1 MQVCFRDLER
11 ERDMQAPIGRILTA
25 MVTPFA
31 ADGSIDLDEA
41 VRLAEHLIANDS
53 EGLVVHGTTGEAST
67 LTDEEK
73 LALTEAVAGAV
84 GDRVPVISGTGS
96 NDTAH
101 SAHLT
106 KQAARFAG
114 VAGFLAVTPYYNKP
128 PIAGIEAHT
137 RAIADAAGDLPIV
150 LYNIPQR
157 VVLHLSPADIDRLA
171 GIDTVIAVKQAV
183 TDLDEARQI
192 VEAGKLALYAGNDD
206 LVLPFAL
213 LGGSGG
219 ICVASHI
226 VGAEMTAEQAAA
238 DAGDADEATRLDDAL
253 QSAYSALSCAVNP
266 IPVKTAMELLGFN
279 VGDLRLP
286 LVNATDDER
295 ATVRAELVARG
306 LIS

>member
-1 MQVCFRDLER
+1 
-11 ERDMQAPIGRILTA
+11 MQAPFGRILTA

-41 VRLAEHLIANDS
+41 VRLGEYLIEHGS

-67 LTDEEK
+67 LTDAEK

-84 GDRVPVISGTGS
+84 GERVPVISGTGS

-101 SAHLT
+101 SVHLT
-106 KQAARFAG
+106 KQAARFEG

-137 RAIADAAGDLPIV
+137 RAIAEAAGDLPIV

-171 GIDTVIAVKQAV
+171 QIDTVIAVKQAV

-192 VEAGKLALYAGNDD
+192 VEAGRLALYAGNDD

-213 LGGSGG
+213 LGGVGG
-219 ICVASHI
+219 ICVASH
-226 VGAEMTAEQAAA
+226 VAGREMLAMQAAA
-238 DAGDADEATRLDDAL
+238 DVGDEDQARAIDADLTPLYE
-253 QSAYSALSCAVNP
+253 ALSVTVNP

-286 LVNATDDER
+286 LVNATDVER
-295 ATVRAELVARG
+295 DVVRAGLAARG
-306 LIS
+306 LIG

>member
-1 MQVCFRDLER
+1 
-11 ERDMQAPIGRILTA
+11 MQAPFGRILTA

-41 VRLAEHLIANDS
+41 VRLAEHLIEHGS

-67 LTDEEK
+67 LTDDEK

-84 GDRVPVISGTGS
+84 GERVPVISGTGS

-101 SAHLT
+101 SVHLT
-106 KQAARFAG
+106 KQAARFEG

-157 VVLHLSPADIDRLA
+157 VILHLSPADIDRLA
-171 GIDTVIAVKQAV
+171 QIDTVIAVKQAV

-192 VEAGKLALYAGNDD
+192 VEAGRLALYAGNDD

-213 LGGSGG
+213 LGGVGG
-219 ICVASHI
+219 ICVASH
-226 VGAEMTAEQAAA
+226 VAGREMLAMQAAA
-238 DAGDADEATRLDDAL
+238 DVGDEEQARAIDADLTPLYE
-253 QSAYSALSCAVNP
+253 ALSVTVNP
-266 IPVKTAMELLGFN
+266 IPVKSAMELLGFN

-286 LVNATDDER
+286 LVNATDAER
-295 ATVRAELVARG
+295 DVVRAGLAARG
-306 LIS
+306 LIG

>member
-1 MQVCFRDLER
+1 MLPRPRSGV
-11 ERDMQAPIGRILTA
+11 DMQAPFGRILTA

-41 VRLAEHLIANDS
+41 VRLAEYLIEHGS

-67 LTDEEK
+67 LTDAEK

-84 GDRVPVISGTGS
+84 GERVPVISGTGS

-101 SAHLT
+101 SVHLT
-106 KQAARFAG
+106 KQAARFEG

-137 RAIADAAGDLPIV
+137 RAIAEAAGDLPIV

-171 GIDTVIAVKQAV
+171 QIDTVIAVKQAV

-192 VEAGKLALYAGNDD
+192 VEAGRLALYAGNDD

-213 LGGSGG
+213 LGGVGG
-219 ICVASHI
+219 ICVASH
-226 VGAEMTAEQAAA
+226 VAGREMLAMQAAA
-238 DAGDADEATRLDDAL
+238 DVGDEDQARAIDADLTPLYE
-253 QSAYSALSCAVNP
+253 ALSVTVNP

-286 LVNATDDER
+286 LVNATDVER
-295 ATVRAELVARG
+295 DVVRAGLAARG
-306 LIS
+306 LIG

>member
-1 MQVCFRDLER
+1 
-11 ERDMQAPIGRILTA
+11 MQAPFGRILTA

-41 VRLAEHLIANDS
+41 VRLAEHLIEHGS

-67 LTDEEK
+67 LTDVEK

-84 GDRVPVISGTGS
+84 GERVPVISGTGS

-101 SAHLT
+101 SVHLT

-157 VVLHLSPADIDRLA
+157 VILHLSPADIDRLA
-171 GIDTVIAVKQAV
+171 QIDTVIAVKQAV

-192 VEAGKLALYAGNDD
+192 VEAGRLALYAGNDD

-213 LGGSGG
+213 LGGVGG
-219 ICVASHI
+219 ICVASH
-226 VGAEMTAEQAAA
+226 VAGREMLAMQAAA
-238 DAGDADEATRLDDAL
+238 DVGDEEQARAIDADLTPLYE
-253 QSAYSALSCAVNP
+253 ALSVTVNP

-286 LVNATDDER
+286 LVNATDAER
-295 ATVRAELVARG
+295 DVVRAGLAARG
-306 LIS
+306 LIG

>member
-1 MQVCFRDLER
+1 MT
-11 ERDMQAPIGRILTA
+11 APFGRILTA

-31 ADGSIDLDEA
+31 ADGAVDLEEA
-41 VRLAEHLIANDS
+41 VRLAEHLIAHGS

-67 LTDEEK
+67 LTDAEK

-84 GDRVPVISGTGS
+84 GDRVPIISGTGS

-106 KQAARFAG
+106 AQAARLRG

-157 VVLHLSPADIDRLA
+157 VVLHLSPGDIDRLA
-171 GIDTVIAVKQAV
+171 RIDTVVAVKQAV
-183 TDLDEARQI
+183 TDLDEARAV
-192 VEAGKLALYAGNDD
+192 VEAGRLALYAGNDD

-213 LGGSGG
+213 LGGVGG
-219 ICVASHI
+219 ICVASH
-226 VGAEMTAEQAAA
+226 VAGDAMLAVQAAA
-238 DAGDADEATRLDDAL
+238 DAGDQAEARRLDDDL
-253 QSAYSALSCAVNP
+253 QSLYAALSCTVNP
-266 IPVKTAMELLGFN
+266 IPVKTAMGMLGFA
-279 VGDLRLP
+279 VGGLRLP
-286 LVNATDDER
+286 LVDATDAER
-295 ATVRAELVARG
+295 EIVRAELAARG
-306 LIS
+306 LVG

>member
-1 MQVCFRDLER
+1 
-11 ERDMQAPIGRILTA
+11 MQAPIGRILTA

-31 ADGSIDLDEA
+31 ADGSIALDEA
-41 VRLAEHLIANDS
+41 VRIAEHLIANGS
-53 EGLVVHGTTGEAST
+53 EGIVVHGTTGEAST
-67 LTDEEK
+67 LTDGEK

-84 GDRVPVISGTGS
+84 GSRVPVIAGTGS

-101 SAHLT
+101 SVHLT
-106 KQAARFAG
+106 RQAARFAG

-137 RAIADAAGDLPIV
+137 RAIADAAGDLPII

-171 GIDTVIAVKQAV
+171 QIDTVIAVKQAV

-192 VEAGKLALYAGNDD
+192 VEAGRLALYAGNDD

-213 LGGSGG
+213 LGGVGG

-226 VGAEMTAEQAAA
+226 AGNEMLAMQIAA
-238 DAGDADEATRLDDAL
+238 DRGDEAEARAIDASL
-253 QSAYSALSCAVNP
+253 LPLYEALSVTVNP
-266 IPVKTAMELLGFN
+266 IPVKTAMDLLGFA

-286 LVNATDDER
+286 LVAATPHER
-295 ATVRAELVARG
+295 EIVRAGLVARS
-306 LIS
+306 LLD

>member
-1 MQVCFRDLER
+1 
-11 ERDMQAPIGRILTA
+11 MQAPFGRILTA

-41 VRLAEHLIANDS
+41 VRLAEHLIEHGS

-67 LTDEEK
+67 LTDDEK

-84 GDRVPVISGTGS
+84 GERVPVISGTGS

-101 SAHLT
+101 SVHLT
-106 KQAARFAG
+106 KQAARFEG

-157 VVLHLSPADIDRLA
+157 VILHLSPADIDRLA
-171 GIDTVIAVKQAV
+171 QIDTVIAVKQAV

-192 VEAGKLALYAGNDD
+192 VEAGRLALYAGNDD

-213 LGGSGG
+213 LGGVGG
-219 ICVASHI
+219 ICVASH
-226 VGAEMTAEQAAA
+226 VAGREMLAMQAAA
-238 DAGDADEATRLDDAL
+238 DVGDEEQARAIDADLTPLYE
-253 QSAYSALSCAVNP
+253 ALSVTVNP
-266 IPVKTAMELLGFN
+266 IPVKTAMELLGFD

-286 LVNATDDER
+286 LVNATDAER
-295 ATVRAELVARG
+295 DVVRAGLAARG
-306 LIS
+306 LIG

>member
-1 MQVCFRDLER
+1 MLPRPRLGV
-11 ERDMQAPIGRILTA
+11 DMQAPFGRILTA

-41 VRLAEHLIANDS
+41 VRLAEHLIEHGS

-67 LTDEEK
+67 LTDDEK

-84 GDRVPVISGTGS
+84 GERVPVISGTGS

-101 SAHLT
+101 SVHLT
-106 KQAARFAG
+106 KQAARFEG

-171 GIDTVIAVKQAV
+171 QIDTVIAVKQAV

-192 VEAGKLALYAGNDD
+192 VEAGRLALYAGNDD

-213 LGGSGG
+213 LGGVGG
-219 ICVASHI
+219 ICVASH
-226 VGAEMTAEQAAA
+226 VAGREMLAMQAAA
-238 DAGDADEATRLDDAL
+238 DVGDEEQARAIDADLTPLYE
-253 QSAYSALSCAVNP
+253 ALSVTVNP

-286 LVNATDDER
+286 LVNATADER
-295 ATVRAELVARG
+295 DVVRAGLAARG
-306 LIS
+306 LIG

>member
-1 MQVCFRDLER
+1 
-11 ERDMQAPIGRILTA
+11 

-41 VRLAEHLIANDS
+41 VRLAEYLIEHGS

-67 LTDEEK
+67 LTDVEK

-84 GDRVPVISGTGS
+84 GERVPVISGTGS

-101 SAHLT
+101 SVHLT
-106 KQAARFAG
+106 KQAARFEG

-137 RAIADAAGDLPIV
+137 RAIADAARDLPIV

-171 GIDTVIAVKQAV
+171 QIDTVIAVKQAV

-192 VEAGKLALYAGNDD
+192 VETGRLALYAGNDD

-213 LGGSGG
+213 LGGVGG
-219 ICVASHI
+219 ICVASH
-226 VGAEMTAEQAAA
+226 VAGREMLAMQAAA
-238 DAGDADEATRLDDAL
+238 DVGDEEQARAIDADLTPLYE
-253 QSAYSALSCAVNP
+253 ALSVTVNP

-286 LVNATDDER
+286 LVNATDAER
-295 ATVRAELVARG
+295 DVVRAGLAARG
-306 LIS
+306 LIG

>member
-1 MQVCFRDLER
+1 
-11 ERDMQAPIGRILTA
+11 

-41 VRLAEHLIANDS
+41 VRLAEHLIEHGS
-53 EGLVVHGTTGEAST
+53 EGLVIHGTTGEAST
-67 LTDEEK
+67 LTDDEK

-84 GDRVPVISGTGS
+84 GERVPVISGTGS

-101 SAHLT
+101 SVHLT
-106 KQAARFAG
+106 KQAARFEG

-137 RAIADAAGDLPIV
+137 RAIAEAAGDLPIV

-157 VVLHLSPADIDRLA
+157 VVLHLSPVDIDRLA
-171 GIDTVIAVKQAV
+171 QIDTVIAVKQAV

-192 VEAGKLALYAGNDD
+192 VEAGRLALYAGNDD

-213 LGGSGG
+213 LGGVGG
-219 ICVASHI
+219 ICVASH
-226 VGAEMTAEQAAA
+226 VAGREMLAMQAAA
-238 DAGDADEATRLDDAL
+238 DVGDEDQARAIDADLTPLYE
-253 QSAYSALSCAVNP
+253 ALSVTVNP

-286 LVNATDDER
+286 LVNATDAER
-295 ATVRAELVARG
+295 DVVRAGLAARG
-306 LIS
+306 LIG

>member
-1 MQVCFRDLER
+1 
-11 ERDMQAPIGRILTA
+11 MQAPFGRILTA

-41 VRLAEHLIANDS
+41 VRLAEHLIEHGS

-67 LTDEEK
+67 LTDDEK

-84 GDRVPVISGTGS
+84 GERVPVISGTGS

-101 SAHLT
+101 SVHLT
-106 KQAARFAG
+106 KQAARFDG

-171 GIDTVIAVKQAV
+171 QIDTVIAVKQAV

-192 VEAGKLALYAGNDD
+192 VEAGRLALYAGNDD

-213 LGGSGG
+213 LGGVGG
-219 ICVASHI
+219 ICVASH
-226 VGAEMTAEQAAA
+226 VAGREMLAMQAAA
-238 DAGDADEATRLDDAL
+238 DVGDEEQARAIDADLTPLYE
-253 QSAYSALSCAVNP
+253 ALSVTVNP
-266 IPVKTAMELLGFN
+266 IPVKTAMELLGFS

-286 LVNATDDER
+286 LVNATDAER
-295 ATVRAELVARG
+295 DVVRAGLAARG
-306 LIS
+306 LIG

>member
-1 MQVCFRDLER
+1 
-11 ERDMQAPIGRILTA
+11 MQAPFGRILTA

-41 VRLAEHLIANDS
+41 VRLAEHLIEHGS

-67 LTDEEK
+67 LTDDEK

-84 GDRVPVISGTGS
+84 GERVPVISGTGS

-101 SAHLT
+101 SVHLT
-106 KQAARFAG
+106 KEAARFEG

-157 VVLHLSPADIDRLA
+157 VILHLSPADIDRLA
-171 GIDTVIAVKQAV
+171 QIDTVIAVKQAV

-192 VEAGKLALYAGNDD
+192 VEAGRLALYAGNDD

-213 LGGSGG
+213 LGGVGG
-219 ICVASHI
+219 VCVASH
-226 VGAEMTAEQAAA
+226 VAGREMLAMQAAA
-238 DAGDADEATRLDDAL
+238 DVGDEEQARAIDADLTPLYE
-253 QSAYSALSCAVNP
+253 ALSVTVNP

-286 LVNATDDER
+286 LVNATDAER
-295 ATVRAELVARG
+295 DVVRAGLAARG
-306 LIS
+306 LIG

>member
-1 MQVCFRDLER
+1 
-11 ERDMQAPIGRILTA
+11 

-31 ADGSIDLDEA
+31 ADGSIALDEA
-41 VRLAEHLIANDS
+41 VRIAEHLIANGS
-53 EGLVVHGTTGEAST
+53 EGIVVHGTTGEAST
-67 LTDEEK
+67 LTDDEK

-84 GDRVPVISGTGS
+84 GSRVPVIAGTGS

-101 SAHLT
+101 SVHLT
-106 KQAARFAG
+106 RQAARFAG

-137 RAIADAAGDLPIV
+137 RAIADAAGDLPII

-157 VVLHLSPADIDRLA
+157 VVVHLSPADIDRLA
-171 GIDTVIAVKQAV
+171 QIDTVIAVKQAV

-192 VEAGKLALYAGNDD
+192 VEGGQLALYAGNDD

-213 LGGSGG
+213 LGGVGG

-226 VGAEMTAEQAAA
+226 VGKEMLAMQIAA
-238 DAGDADEATRLDDAL
+238 DRGDEAEARAIDDNL
-253 QSAYSALSCAVNP
+253 LPLYEALSVTVNP
-266 IPVKTAMELLGFN
+266 IPVKTAMDLLGFA

-286 LVNATDDER
+286 LVAATPQER
-295 ATVRAELVARG
+295 EIVRAGLVARS
-306 LIS
+306 LLD

>member
-1 MQVCFRDLER
+1 
-11 ERDMQAPIGRILTA
+11 MQAPFGRILTA

-41 VRLAEHLIANDS
+41 VRLGEYLIEHGS

-67 LTDEEK
+67 LTDAEK

-84 GDRVPVISGTGS
+84 GERVPVISGTGS

-101 SAHLT
+101 SVHLT
-106 KQAARFAG
+106 KQAARFEG

-171 GIDTVIAVKQAV
+171 QIDTVIAVKQAV

-192 VEAGKLALYAGNDD
+192 VEAGRLALYAGNDD

-213 LGGSGG
+213 LGGVGG
-219 ICVASHI
+219 ICVASH
-226 VGAEMTAEQAAA
+226 VAGREMLAMQAAA
-238 DAGDADEATRLDDAL
+238 DVGDEDQARAIDADLTPLYE
-253 QSAYSALSCAVNP
+253 ALSVTVNP

-286 LVNATDDER
+286 LVNATAAER
-295 ATVRAELVARG
+295 DVVRAGLAARG
-306 LIS
+306 LIG

>member
-1 MQVCFRDLER
+1 
-11 ERDMQAPIGRILTA
+11 MQAPFGRILTA

-41 VRLAEHLIANDS
+41 VRLGEYLIEHGS

-67 LTDEEK
+67 LTDAEK

-84 GDRVPVISGTGS
+84 GERVPVISGTGS

-101 SAHLT
+101 SVHLT
-106 KQAARFAG
+106 KQAARFEG

-171 GIDTVIAVKQAV
+171 QIDTVIAVKQAV

-192 VEAGKLALYAGNDD
+192 VEAGRLALYAGNDD

-213 LGGSGG
+213 LGGVGG
-219 ICVASHI
+219 ICVASH
-226 VGAEMTAEQAAA
+226 VAGREMLDMQAAA
-238 DAGDADEATRLDDAL
+238 DVGDEDQARAIDADLTPLYE
-253 QSAYSALSCAVNP
+253 ALSVTVNP

-286 LVNATDDER
+286 LVNATDVER
-295 ATVRAELVARG
+295 DVVRAGLAARG
-306 LIS
+306 LIG

>member
-1 MQVCFRDLER
+1 
-11 ERDMQAPIGRILTA
+11 MQAPFGRILTA

-41 VRLAEHLIANDS
+41 VRLAEHLIEHGS

-67 LTDEEK
+67 LTDDEK

-84 GDRVPVISGTGS
+84 GERVPVISGTGS

-101 SAHLT
+101 SVHLT
-106 KQAARFAG
+106 KQASRFAG

-128 PIAGIEAHT
+128 PMPGIEAHT

-157 VVLHLSPADIDRLA
+157 VILHLSPADIDRLA
-171 GIDTVIAVKQAV
+171 QIDTVIAVKQAV

-192 VEAGKLALYAGNDD
+192 VEAGRLALYAGNDD

-213 LGGSGG
+213 LGGVGG
-219 ICVASHI
+219 ICVASH
-226 VGAEMTAEQAAA
+226 VAGREMLAMQAAA
-238 DAGDADEATRLDDAL
+238 DVGDEEQARAIDADLTPLYE
-253 QSAYSALSCAVNP
+253 ALSVTVNP

-286 LVNATDDER
+286 LVNATDSER
-295 ATVRAELVARG
+295 DVVRAGLAARG
-306 LIS
+306 LIG

>member
-1 MQVCFRDLER
+1 
-11 ERDMQAPIGRILTA
+11 MQAPIGRILTA

-31 ADGSIDLDEA
+31 ADGSIALDEA
-41 VRLAEHLIANDS
+41 VRIAEHLIANGS
-53 EGLVVHGTTGEAST
+53 EGIVVHGTTGEAST
-67 LTDEEK
+67 LTDAEK

-84 GDRVPVISGTGS
+84 GSRVPVIAGTGS

-101 SAHLT
+101 SVHLT
-106 KQAARFAG
+106 RQAARFAG

-137 RAIADAAGDLPIV
+137 RAIADAAGDLPII

-171 GIDTVIAVKQAV
+171 QIDTVIAVKQAV

-192 VEAGKLALYAGNDD
+192 VEAGRLALYAGNDD

-213 LGGSGG
+213 LGGVGG

-226 VGAEMTAEQAAA
+226 AGNEMLAMQIAA
-238 DAGDADEATRLDDAL
+238 DRGDEAEARAIDASL
-253 QSAYSALSCAVNP
+253 LPLYEALSVTVNP
-266 IPVKTAMELLGFN
+266 IPVKTAMDLLGFA

-286 LVNATDDER
+286 LVAATPHER
-295 ATVRAELVARG
+295 EIVRAGLVARS
-306 LIS
+306 LLD

>member
-1 MQVCFRDLER
+1 
-11 ERDMQAPIGRILTA
+11 MQAPIGRILTA

-31 ADGSIDLDEA
+31 ADGSVDLDEA
-41 VRLAEHLIANDS
+41 VRLAEHLIAHGS

-67 LTDEEK
+67 LTDDEK

-106 KQAARFAG
+106 AQASRFAG

-137 RAIADAAGDLPIV
+137 RAIAEAANGLPIV

-171 GIDTVIAVKQAV
+171 QIDNVVAVKQAV

-192 VEAGKLALYAGNDD
+192 VEAGRLALYAGNDD
-206 LVLPFAL
+206 LLLPFAL
-213 LGGSGG
+213 LGGVGG
-219 ICVASHI
+219 ICVASH
-226 VGAEMTAEQAAA
+226 VAGEQMLAVQAAA
-238 DAGDADEATRLDDAL
+238 DAGDEAEARRLDDDL
-253 QSAYSALSCAVNP
+253 QSLYTALSCAVNP
-266 IPVKTAMELLGFN
+266 IPVKTAMGLLGFA

-286 LVNATDDER
+286 LVNATDAER
-295 ATVRAELVARG
+295 ETVRAELVARG
-306 LIS
+306 LLG

>member
-1 MQVCFRDLER
+1 
-11 ERDMQAPIGRILTA
+11 

-41 VRLAEHLIANDS
+41 VRLAEYLIEHGS

-67 LTDEEK
+67 LTDVEK

-84 GDRVPVISGTGS
+84 GERVPVISGTGS

-101 SAHLT
+101 SVHLT
-106 KQAARFAG
+106 KQAARFEG

-171 GIDTVIAVKQAV
+171 QIDTVIAVKQAV

-192 VEAGKLALYAGNDD
+192 VETGRLALYAGNDD

-213 LGGSGG
+213 LGGVGG
-219 ICVASHI
+219 ICVASH
-226 VGAEMTAEQAAA
+226 VAGREMLAMQAAA
-238 DAGDADEATRLDDAL
+238 DVGDEEQARAIDADLTPLYE
-253 QSAYSALSCAVNP
+253 ALSVTVNP

-286 LVNATDDER
+286 LVNATDAER
-295 ATVRAELVARG
+295 DVVRAGLAARG
-306 LIS
+306 LIG

>member
-1 MQVCFRDLER
+1 
-11 ERDMQAPIGRILTA
+11 MQAPFGRILTA

-41 VRLAEHLIANDS
+41 VRLAEHLIEHGS

-67 LTDEEK
+67 LTDDEK

-84 GDRVPVISGTGS
+84 GERVPVISGTGS

-101 SAHLT
+101 SVHLT
-106 KQAARFAG
+106 KQAARFDG

-171 GIDTVIAVKQAV
+171 QIDTVIAVKQAV

-192 VEAGKLALYAGNDD
+192 VEAGRLALYAGNDD

-213 LGGSGG
+213 LGGVGG
-219 ICVASHI
+219 ICVASH
-226 VGAEMTAEQAAA
+226 VAGREMLAMQAAA
-238 DAGDADEATRLDDAL
+238 DVGDEEQARAIDAEL
-253 QSAYSALSCAVNP
+253 TPLYEALSVTVNP

-286 LVNATDDER
+286 LVNATDAER
-295 ATVRAELVARG
+295 DVVRAGLAARG
-306 LIS
+306 LIG

>member
-1 MQVCFRDLER
+1 
-11 ERDMQAPIGRILTA
+11 MQAPFGRILTA

-41 VRLAEHLIANDS
+41 VRLAEHLIEHGS

-67 LTDEEK
+67 LTDDEK

-84 GDRVPVISGTGS
+84 GERVPVISGTGS

-101 SAHLT
+101 SVHLT
-106 KQAARFAG
+106 KQAARFEG

-157 VVLHLSPADIDRLA
+157 VILHLSPADIDRLA
-171 GIDTVIAVKQAV
+171 QIDTVIAVKQAV

-192 VEAGKLALYAGNDD
+192 VEAGRLALYAGNDD

-213 LGGSGG
+213 LGGVGG
-219 ICVASHI
+219 ICVASH
-226 VGAEMTAEQAAA
+226 VAGREMLAMQAAA
-238 DAGDADEATRLDDAL
+238 DVGDEEQARAIDDDLAPL
-253 QSAYSALSCAVNP
+253 YEALSVTVNP

-286 LVNATDDER
+286 LVNATDAER
-295 ATVRAELVARG
+295 DVVRAGLAARG
-306 LIS
+306 LIG

>member
-1 MQVCFRDLER
+1 
-11 ERDMQAPIGRILTA
+11 MQAPFGRILTA

-41 VRLAEHLIANDS
+41 VRLAEHLIEHGS

-67 LTDEEK
+67 LTDDEK

-84 GDRVPVISGTGS
+84 GERVPVISGTGS

-101 SAHLT
+101 SVHLT
-106 KQAARFAG
+106 KQAARFEG

-157 VVLHLSPADIDRLA
+157 VILHLSPADIDRLA
-171 GIDTVIAVKQAV
+171 QIDTVIAVKQAV

-192 VEAGKLALYAGNDD
+192 VEAGRLALYAGNDD

-213 LGGSGG
+213 LGGVGG
-219 ICVASHI
+219 ICVASH
-226 VGAEMTAEQAAA
+226 VAGREMLAMQAAA
-238 DAGDADEATRLDDAL
+238 DVGDEEQARAIDADLTPLYE
-253 QSAYSALSCAVNP
+253 ALSVTVNP

-286 LVNATDDER
+286 LVNATDSER
-295 ATVRAELVARG
+295 DVVRAGLAARG
-306 LIS
+306 LIG

>member
-1 MQVCFRDLER
+1 MLPRPRSGVE
-11 ERDMQAPIGRILTA
+11 MQAPFGRILTA

-41 VRLAEHLIANDS
+41 VRLAEHLIEHGS
-53 EGLVVHGTTGEAST
+53 EGLVIHGTTGEAST
-67 LTDEEK
+67 LTDDEK

-84 GDRVPVISGTGS
+84 GERVPVISGTGS

-101 SAHLT
+101 SVHLT
-106 KQAARFAG
+106 KQAARFEG

-137 RAIADAAGDLPIV
+137 RAIAEAAGDLPIV

-157 VVLHLSPADIDRLA
+157 VVLHLSPVDIDRLA
-171 GIDTVIAVKQAV
+171 QIDTVIAVKQAV

-192 VEAGKLALYAGNDD
+192 VEAGRLALYAGNDD

-213 LGGSGG
+213 LGGVGG
-219 ICVASHI
+219 ICVASH
-226 VGAEMTAEQAAA
+226 VAGREMLAMQAAA
-238 DAGDADEATRLDDAL
+238 DVGDEDQARAIDADLTPLYE
-253 QSAYSALSCAVNP
+253 ALSVTVNP

-286 LVNATDDER
+286 LVNATDVER
-295 ATVRAELVARG
+295 DVVRAGLAARG
-306 LIS
+306 LIG

>member
-1 MQVCFRDLER
+1 MLPRPRSGVE
-11 ERDMQAPIGRILTA
+11 MQAPFGRILTA

-41 VRLAEHLIANDS
+41 VRLAEHLIEHGS
-53 EGLVVHGTTGEAST
+53 EGLVIHGTTGEAST
-67 LTDEEK
+67 LTDDEK

-84 GDRVPVISGTGS
+84 GERVPVISGTGS

-101 SAHLT
+101 SVHLT
-106 KQAARFAG
+106 KQAARFEG

-137 RAIADAAGDLPIV
+137 RAIAEAAGDLPIV

-157 VVLHLSPADIDRLA
+157 VVLHLSPVDIDRLA
-171 GIDTVIAVKQAV
+171 QIDTVIAVKQAV

-192 VEAGKLALYAGNDD
+192 VEAGRLALYAGNDD

-213 LGGSGG
+213 LGGVGG
-219 ICVASHI
+219 ICVASH
-226 VGAEMTAEQAAA
+226 VAGREMLAMQAAVDVGDEDQA
-238 DAGDADEATRLDDAL
+238 RAIDADLTPLYE
-253 QSAYSALSCAVNP
+253 ALSVTVNP

-286 LVNATDDER
+286 LVNATDAER
-295 ATVRAELVARG
+295 DVVRAGLAARG
-306 LIS
+306 LIG

>member
-1 MQVCFRDLER
+1 
-11 ERDMQAPIGRILTA
+11 MQAPFGRILTA

-41 VRLAEHLIANDS
+41 VRLAEYLIEHGS

-67 LTDEEK
+67 LTDAEK

-84 GDRVPVISGTGS
+84 GERVPVISGTGS

-101 SAHLT
+101 SVHLT
-106 KQAARFAG
+106 KQAARFEG

-171 GIDTVIAVKQAV
+171 QIDTVIAVKQAV

-192 VEAGKLALYAGNDD
+192 VEAGRLALYAGNDD

-213 LGGSGG
+213 LGGVGG
-219 ICVASHI
+219 ICVASH
-226 VGAEMTAEQAAA
+226 VAGREMLAMQAAA
-238 DAGDADEATRLDDAL
+238 DVGDEDQARAIDADLTPLYE
-253 QSAYSALSCAVNP
+253 ALSVTVNP

-286 LVNATDDER
+286 LVNATDVER
-295 ATVRAELVARG
+295 DVVRAGLAARG
-306 LIS
+306 LIG

>member
-1 MQVCFRDLER
+1 
-11 ERDMQAPIGRILTA
+11 MQAPFGRILTA

-41 VRLAEHLIANDS
+41 VRLAEHLIEHGS

-67 LTDEEK
+67 LTDDEK

-84 GDRVPVISGTGS
+84 GERVPVISGTGS

-101 SAHLT
+101 SVHLT
-106 KQAARFAG
+106 KQAARFEG

-157 VVLHLSPADIDRLA
+157 VILHLSPADIDRLA
-171 GIDTVIAVKQAV
+171 QIDTVIAVKQAV

-192 VEAGKLALYAGNDD
+192 VEAGRLALYAGNDD

-213 LGGSGG
+213 LGGVGG
-219 ICVASHI
+219 ICVAAAD
-226 VGAEMTAEQAAA
+226 VGDEEQARAI
-238 DAGDADEATRLDDAL
+238 DADLTPLYE
-253 QSAYSALSCAVNP
+253 ALSVTVNP

-286 LVNATDDER
+286 LVNATDAER
-295 ATVRAELVARG
+295 DVVRAGLAARG
-306 LIS
+306 LIG

>member
-1 MQVCFRDLER
+1 MS
-11 ERDMQAPIGRILTA
+11 APIGRILTA
-25 MVTPFA
+25 MVTPFDA
-31 ADGSIDLDEA
+31 GGAVDLDEA
-41 VRLAEHLIANDS
+41 VRIAEHLIGHGS

-106 KQAARFAG
+106 AQAARFRG

-137 RAIADAAGDLPIV
+137 RAIADAAGDLPII

-157 VVLHLSPADIDRLA
+157 VVLHLSPADLDRLA
-171 GIDTVIAVKQAV
+171 EIDTVIAVKQAV
-183 TDLDEARQI
+183 TDLDEARAV

-213 LGGSGG
+213 LGGVGG
-219 ICVASHI
+219 ICVASH
-226 VGAEMTAEQAAA
+226 VAGEQMLAMQAAA
-238 DAGDADEATRLDDAL
+238 DAGDADEARRIDDEL
-253 QSAYSALSCAVNP
+253 QSLYTALSCAVNP
-266 IPVKTAMELLGFN
+266 IPVKTAMELLGFA

-286 LVNATDDER
+286 LVNATDAER
-295 ATVRAELVARG
+295 ETVRAELARRG
-306 LIS
+306 LLA

>member
-1 MQVCFRDLER
+1 
-11 ERDMQAPIGRILTA
+11 

-41 VRLAEHLIANDS
+41 VRLAEYLIEHGS

-67 LTDEEK
+67 LTDAEK

-84 GDRVPVISGTGS
+84 GERVPVISGTGS

-101 SAHLT
+101 SVHLT
-106 KQAARFAG
+106 KQAARFEG

-137 RAIADAAGDLPIV
+137 RAIAEAAGDLPIV

-171 GIDTVIAVKQAV
+171 QIDTVIAVKQAV

-192 VEAGKLALYAGNDD
+192 VEAGRLALYAGNDD

-213 LGGSGG
+213 LGGVGG
-219 ICVASHI
+219 ICVASH
-226 VGAEMTAEQAAA
+226 VAGREMLAMQAAA
-238 DAGDADEATRLDDAL
+238 DVGDEDQARAIDADLTPLYE
-253 QSAYSALSCAVNP
+253 ALSVTVNP

-286 LVNATDDER
+286 LVNATDVER
-295 ATVRAELVARG
+295 DVVRAGLAARG
-306 LIS
+306 LIG

>member
-1 MQVCFRDLER
+1 
-11 ERDMQAPIGRILTA
+11 MQAPFGRILTA

-41 VRLAEHLIANDS
+41 VRLAEHLIEHGS

-67 LTDEEK
+67 LTDDEK

-84 GDRVPVISGTGS
+84 GERVPVISGTGS

-101 SAHLT
+101 SVHLT
-106 KQAARFAG
+106 KQAARFDG

-157 VVLHLSPADIDRLA
+157 VILHLSPADIDRLA
-171 GIDTVIAVKQAV
+171 QIDTVIAVKQAV

-192 VEAGKLALYAGNDD
+192 VEAGRLALYAGNDD

-213 LGGSGG
+213 LGGVGG
-219 ICVASHI
+219 ICVASH
-226 VGAEMTAEQAAA
+226 VAGREMLAMQAAA
-238 DAGDADEATRLDDAL
+238 DVGDEEQARAIDADLTPLYE
-253 QSAYSALSCAVNP
+253 ALSVTVNP

-286 LVNATDDER
+286 LVNATDAER
-295 ATVRAELVARG
+295 DVVRAGLAARG
-306 LIS
+306 LIG

>member
-1 MQVCFRDLER
+1 
-11 ERDMQAPIGRILTA
+11 MQAPFGRILTA

-41 VRLAEHLIANDS
+41 VRLAEHLIEHGS

-67 LTDEEK
+67 LTDDEK

-84 GDRVPVISGTGS
+84 GERVPVISGTGS

-101 SAHLT
+101 SVHLT
-106 KQAARFAG
+106 KQAARFEG

-157 VVLHLSPADIDRLA
+157 VILHLSPADIDRLA
-171 GIDTVIAVKQAV
+171 QIDTVIAVKQAV

-192 VEAGKLALYAGNDD
+192 VEAGRLALYAGNDD

-213 LGGSGG
+213 LGGVGG
-219 ICVASHI
+219 ICVASH
-226 VGAEMTAEQAAA
+226 VAGREMLAMQAAA
-238 DAGDADEATRLDDAL
+238 DVGDEEQARAIDADLTPLYE
-253 QSAYSALSCAVNP
+253 ALSVTVNP
-266 IPVKTAMELLGFN
+266 IPVKTAMELLGFK

-286 LVNATDDER
+286 LVNATDAER
-295 ATVRAELVARG
+295 DVVRAGLAARG
-306 LIS
+306 LIG

>member
-1 MQVCFRDLER
+1 
-11 ERDMQAPIGRILTA
+11 MQAPFGRILTA

-41 VRLAEHLIANDS
+41 VRLAEHLIEHGS

-67 LTDEEK
+67 LTDDEK

-84 GDRVPVISGTGS
+84 GERVPVISGTGS

-101 SAHLT
+101 SVHLT
-106 KQAARFAG
+106 KQAARFEG

-171 GIDTVIAVKQAV
+171 QIDTVIAVKQAV

-192 VEAGKLALYAGNDD
+192 VEAGRLALYAGNDD

-213 LGGSGG
+213 LGGVGG
-219 ICVASHI
+219 ICVASH
-226 VGAEMTAEQAAA
+226 VAGREMLAMQAAA
-238 DAGDADEATRLDDAL
+238 DVGDEEQARAIDADLTPLYE
-253 QSAYSALSCAVNP
+253 ALSVTVNP

-286 LVNATDDER
+286 LVNATDAER
-295 ATVRAELVARG
+295 DVVRAGLAARG
-306 LIS
+306 LIG